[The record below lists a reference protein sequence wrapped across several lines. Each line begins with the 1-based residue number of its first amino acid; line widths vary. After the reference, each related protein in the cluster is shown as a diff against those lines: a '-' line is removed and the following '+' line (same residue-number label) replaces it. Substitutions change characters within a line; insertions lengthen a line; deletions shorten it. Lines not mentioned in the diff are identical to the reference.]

1 MRIRK
6 TNIFYNGSSQN
17 KIEKLLKLAK
27 TFKYS
32 TPKLAK
38 IFNCDRKTIIR
49 ALAYNNIILPNLG
62 KFKRKYHLNDSFF
75 KELNPVSAYWLGFIA
90 ADGTLNGKSN
100 SLRIGLNKSDDTHLR
115 KFMEAIDFSGKVYYV
130 KSNNSASIELFS
142 KEVFKTLLSYGV
154 SPNKSLTIKEVKTPD
169 HLMSHFIRGVYD
181 GDGTISGYKRTHLQF
196 MIAGNR
202 PFMEQIQEILIKEC
216 NLNKVG
222 IYPLKSKAHRVQYT
236 GIQVFKILNFIYKDS
251 NQDIRLDRKYEK
263 FLDLKKKFKVD
274 IKH

>member
-6 TNIFYNGSSQN
+6 DNVFYNGFSQH

-27 TFKYS
+27 TLKYS
-32 TPKLAK
+32 APKLAE
-38 IFNCDRKTIIR
+38 IFNCSASTIIR
-49 ALAYNNIILPNLG
+49 TLAYNSIRLPNFG

-90 ADGTLNGKSN
+90 ADGTLNRRDNGLK
-100 SLRIGLNKSDDTHLR
+100 IGLNKSDDVHLK
-115 KFMEAIDFSGKVYYV
+115 KFINAIGFKGKIHYV
-130 KSNNSASIELFS
+130 KSNNSASVEVYS
-142 KEVFKTLLSYGV
+142 KDIIKTLLSYGIT
-154 SPNKSLTIKEVKTPD
+154 SNKSLTIREVKTPD

-181 GDGTISGYKRTHLQF
+181 GDGSISGYRRTHLQF

-216 NLNKVG
+216 NLNKTR
-222 IYPLKSKAHRVQYT
+222 IYPLKGKAHKVQYT
-236 GIQVFKILNFIYKDS
+236 GIQVLKILNFIYKDS
-251 NQDIRLDRKYEK
+251 NQGIRLDRKYGK

-274 IKH
+274 I